1 MAFQPAKNKVRNI
14 PADTLKQLQAAKNDP
29 TLFSQA
35 FFQNPLNPQ
44 EKFNPTW
51 YQEEFFKCKKRFV
64 MVNAGRQ
71 VGKSEMV
78 VKYALW
84 TAFTKPRAKILFISA
99 SQRQAG
105 LLLHKVRQDIENS
118 EILTKSIVRSSR
130 TEVHLDNGSMI
141 VSLPPS
147 ESTIRGYT
155 ADIVFID
162 EAAHISSDDL
172 YYEVIMPMVIRTG
185 GRIVMTSTPYGKS
198 GFYYDMYLEWSQ
210 DDRAKIFHFPA
221 LNKDGTPL
229 APGVDIRDLEIQ
241 RVSMGPTRFAVE
253 YLAEFVDDGVLFF
266 PTTLVK
272 SACAD
277 YELSQY
283 GTADG
288 EYYMG
293 VDWGKQKSSTVVTIV
308 QKNKMGPHRI
318 VFVKEF
324 QQVSYDQVIG
334 HIANYAERFKIKK
347 CLADTGAGL
356 AQIDQLK
363 AMGLRIEGFN
373 FTVQSKVDLFS
384 HLRLL
389 METKDIELPNIEKM
403 KGQLISFTQ
412 EISKT
417 GKVMLKAPPGLHD
430 DYVDSLALAVY
441 NLKRG
446 RASMFFRKVRKK
458 TVRRR
463 SRF

>member
-1 MAFQPAKNKVRNI
+1 
-14 PADTLKQLQAAKNDP
+14 
-29 TLFSQA
+29 
-35 FFQNPLNPQ
+35 
-44 EKFNPTW
+44 
-51 YQEEFFKCKKRFV
+51 
-64 MVNAGRQ
+64 
-71 VGKSEMV
+71 
-78 VKYALW
+78 
-84 TAFTKPRAKILFISA
+84 
-99 SQRQAG
+99 
-105 LLLHKVRQDIENS
+105 
-118 EILTKSIVRSSR
+118 
-130 TEVHLDNGSMI
+130 MI

-185 GRIVMTSTPYGKS
+185 GRIVMTSTPYGQS

-210 DDRAKIFHFPA
+210 DNRAKIFQFPA
-221 LNKDGTPL
+221 LKDGKPL

-241 RVSMGPTRFAVE
+241 RASMGPIRFAVE

-272 SACAD
+272 SACSD

-283 GTADG
+283 GSADG

-293 VDWGKQKSSTVVTIV
+293 VDWGKQNSSTVVTIV
-308 QKNKMGPHRI
+308 QKNRMGPHRI

-389 METKDIELPNIEKM
+389 METNDLELPNIEKL

-417 GKVMLKAPPGLHD
+417 GKVMLRAPQGLHD

-446 RASMFFRKVRKK
+446 RASMFFRKVRKPK
-458 TVRRR
+458 IARRA
-463 SRF
+463 RF